1 MTNDPNLLLK
11 RITALN
17 SMTVEEL
24 RERYEDLYG
33 RTTDLF
39 NAPALRRLLAYRI
52 QEIYYGGLADDEK
65 AVLAGIAAQDARAC
79 LKPKDARSD
88 PIPGTRF
95 SRLWHG
101 KVYDVSVTEDG
112 MYRYDGRPYKS
123 LSAVAEAITGSK
135 WNGRRFF
142 GVK

>member
-1 MTNDPNLLLK
+1 MTSDPNVLLK

-17 SMTVEEL
+17 SMTIEEL

-33 RTTDLF
+33 RSTDIF
-39 NAPALRRLLAYRI
+39 NMAALRRLLAYRI
-52 QEIYYGGLADDEK
+52 QEIYFGGLADDEK
-65 AVLAGIAAQDARAC
+65 AVLAGIAAQDARAS
-79 LKPKDARSD
+79 LKPKDVRSD
-88 PIPGTRF
+88 AIPGTRF

-101 KVYDVSVTEDG
+101 KVYGVSVTEGG
-112 MYRYDGRPYKS
+112 MYRFEGRPYKS